1 MNTFLM
7 SNGSPATFAANR
19 AEAVALLGTDE
30 IQHIPHADL
39 TATDWNNAER
49 LGLDWDL
56 PCFAVA
62 C

>member
-1 MNTFLM
+1 MTTFLM

-19 AEAVALLGTDE
+19 DEAISLLGTDE
-30 IQHIPHADL
+30 IQHIPACDL

-49 LGLDWDL
+49 FGLDLEL